1 MTKKISTIL
10 IILVA
15 LLLINDFQKIK
26 YITKEKEQQIELFLQ
41 NEQTE
46 EKKED
51 SLLWGILEIPK
62 INLKQGF
69 YNYEDKHNSVEYGLQ
84 TINKDCIPFEKCSF
98 IIASHSGSSNISY
111 FKNLEKLSLDDRAFL
126 YYNQNKKEYILKKI
140 LHVEK
145 NGTITLQI
153 PTETELILTTCNKE
167 KNNIQDIYI
176 FKEKK

>member
-51 SLLWGILEIPK
+51 SLLW
-62 INLKQGF
+62 
-69 YNYEDKHNSVEYGLQ
+69 DGLQ